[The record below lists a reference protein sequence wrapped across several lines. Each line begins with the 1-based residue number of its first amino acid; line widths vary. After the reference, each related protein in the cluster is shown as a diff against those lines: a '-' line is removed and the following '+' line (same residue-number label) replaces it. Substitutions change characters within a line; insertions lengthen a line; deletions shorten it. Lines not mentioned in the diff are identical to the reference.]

1 MFSWGGA
8 GGDLCAGLG
17 KGREGIGS
25 DRIGLGTEID
35 SRVVGMIVI

>member
-17 KGREGIGS
+17 KGR
-25 DRIGLGTEID
+25 DWIGLGMEID